1 MLNHLLLEV
10 NNCISLLMSA
20 RDQAHSLPQNPGI
33 YMMKDK
39 SDKVIYVG
47 KAKNLR
53 KRVSSYFLPN
63 RDAKTTALVEK
74 IDHIDYII
82 TGNEYE
88 ALILENNLIKK
99 FNPHYNILLK
109 DGKSYP
115 MIKITK
121 EKFPRVYKTRRILD
135 DGSSYFGP
143 FPANGALDTYLELIR
158 QNYPL
163 RLCSGPIEKHKT
175 PCLYYH
181 IHKCSA
187 PCIGQVDEKEYRA
200 YIDEIKDFLSG
211 DDVKLISR
219 LQKSMMEDAKA
230 LRFEEA
236 ARKRNLIA
244 DLESLSKAQSVEQAL
259 ESDSRDYA
267 AVALRGYLCT
277 VSIIQLREGRVIGK
291 ALYRAET
298 FADETEVLLSF
309 LIQYYSDG
317 ANLPTELY
325 VNQEIDTELLA
336 DYFRKELGVPLY
348 IGFPKDGK
356 HYRILRMA
364 EVNAAEDVDKR
375 LGKLDNSEALERLA
389 DLLGLEKPPLHIEGF
404 DIAQLAGKYTTA
416 SLIVFRN
423 GNPSVKEYRR
433 FNMKTLDGRIDD
445 FASIGEAVSRRYSRL
460 FNEGAELPDLLMIDG
475 GKGQVGV
482 AVEELQALGLDD
494 IPVVGLA
501 KKNEE
506 IVFPDERENLVLDKA
521 DPALRILIALRDECH
536 RFATS
541 ANQRMRSRDAGF
553 ALLQS
558 IEGVGQKRAEK
569 IMKECGSIEGIL
581 ALSAE
586 DFAQKASIPLTVAQR
601 IIKKLTL

>member
-1 MLNHLLLEV
+1 MTAKE
-10 NNCISLLMSA
+10 
-20 RDQAHSLPQNPGI
+20 QAHALPANPGV
-33 YMMKDK
+33 YMMKNRD
-39 SDKVIYVG
+39 DRIIYVG
-47 KAKNLR
+47 KAKNLK

-88 ALILENNLIKK
+88 ALVLENNLIKRH
-99 FNPHYNILLK
+99 NPHYNILLK

-115 MIKITK
+115 MIKITN
-121 EKFPRVYKTRRILD
+121 EDFPRVYKTRRIIP

-143 FPANGALDTYLELIR
+143 FPAGGALETYLDLIR
-158 QNYPL
+158 ENYPL
-163 RLCSGPIEKHKT
+163 RLCSGRIENHKS

-181 IHKCSA
+181 IHKCAA
-187 PCIGQVDEKEYRA
+187 PCIGKISAKDYMA
-200 YIDEIKDFLSG
+200 YVDEIKEFLSG
-211 DDVKLISR
+211 DDMKMISR
-219 LQKSMMEDAKA
+219 LEKEMKDDAKA

-236 ARKRNLIA
+236 AKKRNLIA
-244 DLESLSKAQSVEQAL
+244 DLKSITRGQSVEEACA
-259 ESDSRDYA
+259 SDSRDYA
-267 AVALRGYLCT
+267 AVALRGSLCT
-277 VSIIQLREGRVIGK
+277 VAIIQLRDGRVIGK

-298 FADETEVLLSF
+298 FSDETEILLSF

-317 ANLPTELY
+317 DNLPHELY
-325 VNQEIDTELLA
+325 VNQEIDTSLLSS
-336 DYFRKELGVPLY
+336 YFKNELGVPLY
-348 IGFPKDGK
+348 IGFPRDGK

-375 LGKLDNSEALERLA
+375 LCKVDNTPALEKLA
-389 DLLGLEKPPLHIEGF
+389 QYLELDKIPLYIEGF

-433 FNMKTLDGRIDD
+433 FNMKTLGGRIDD
-445 FASIGEAVSRRYSRL
+445 FQSMREAVSRRYSRL
-460 FNEGAELPDLLMIDG
+460 YNEEKEMPDLIMVDG
-475 GKGQVGV
+475 GKGQVH
-482 AVEELQALGLDD
+482 AAIDELEALGLDY

-501 KKNEE
+501 EKNEE
-506 IVFPDERENLVLDKA
+506 IVFPDDRENLVLDKA
-521 DPALRILIALRDECH
+521 DPALRVLIALRDECH

-569 IMKECGSIEGIL
+569 IIKECTSIETIISMSPEEL
-581 ALSAE
+581 AKRCSV
-586 DFAQKASIPLTVAQR
+586 PLTVAQR